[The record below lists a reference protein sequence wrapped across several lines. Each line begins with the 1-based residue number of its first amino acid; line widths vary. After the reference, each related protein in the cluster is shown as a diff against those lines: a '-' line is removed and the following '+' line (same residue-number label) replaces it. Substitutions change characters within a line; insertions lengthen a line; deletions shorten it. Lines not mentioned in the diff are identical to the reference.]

1 MSVEDLV
8 SWTEKEA
15 AMTSKTKE
23 KFCDDDI
30 SVTSILDKGKRK
42 MVDEGNAIM
51 SRKSAQS
58 RNSDL
63 EEMFYSNTDSES
75 EYSDNSVDYLFEGK
89 DELISHRKRNN
100 EAKKIQIQVDEKYV
114 DADQLKECLTY
125 YSLANGFSLW
135 FYRSLKDRVIA
146 RCGLRPEKL
155 KDIKKGKQRKCNK
168 YPSAGRDELSNY
180 PFRCYGKT
188 MVTEKLFQIVNN
200 CKKGLVYEHYNAV
213 LPPHIE
219 NFMPPTPDLSFI
231 GLDEFAN
238 KPLTENTKSSKEK
251 TKVVRKNHDASIIK
265 EWVSDDEENVTQPKI
280 EKKIK

>member
-15 AMTSKTKE
+15 TMTSKTKE
-23 KFCDDDI
+23 KFYDDDI

-58 RNSDL
+58 RNSSIVI
-63 EEMFYSNTDSES
+63 EENVNPSFNSKS
-75 EYSDNSVDYLFEGK
+75 EYSDKSVDYLFEGK
-89 DELISHRKRNN
+89 DEFISHRKRNN

-125 YSLANGFSLW
+125 YSLANGISLW

-155 KDIKKGKQRKCNK
+155 KDIKKGKQRKCSK

-188 MVTEKLFQIVNN
+188 MVTEKLFQLELVL
-200 CKKGLVYEHYNAV
+200 LVYFN
-213 LPPHIE
+213 
-219 NFMPPTPDLSFI
+219 
-231 GLDEFAN
+231 
-238 KPLTENTKSSKEK
+238 EK
-251 TKVVRKNHDASIIK
+251 YAK
-265 EWVSDDEENVTQPKI
+265 
-280 EKKIK
+280 